1 MCFLLVYFN
10 NKCISYPYL
19 IKCIICNFISVS
31 FDSIIALIV
40 PVSLV
45 TMSGTSN
52 NADGT
57 TTVIALLFIWIV
69 LALALFYFYK
79 KLNTDTNGQY
89 TVQRML
95 LAPGGLRDRLRQG
108 VGVVENRLGVHIW
121 PQQRDDEENI
131 GGHDE
136 EDEEG
141 EGQDKQNDS
150 YTEEGEQQEHDD
162 DRDDSSDDYSSVD
175 LRERANMQMEKKE
188 EKDKPEEDKEKWK
201 EEAAAAAA
209 GEEDKSEGVKIQRE
223 WNCL

>member
-1 MCFLLVYFN
+1 M
-10 NKCISYPYL
+10 
-19 IKCIICNFISVS
+19 S

-45 TMSGTSN
+45 MMSDKN
-52 NADGT
+52 NADST
-57 TTVIALLFIWIV
+57 PIVIALLFIWII

-89 TVQRML
+89 TVQRIL
-95 LAPGGLRDRLRQG
+95 FAPGGLRDRLRQG

-162 DRDDSSDDYSSVD
+162 DGDDSSDDYSSVD
-175 LRERANMQMEKKE
+175 LRERAKMQMEKKE
-188 EKDKPEEDKEKWK
+188 EKDKSEEDKEKWK

-209 GEEDKSEGVKIQRE
+209 GEEDKSEGVRNPERVELLVDLKPFTGSAIWSE
-223 WNCL
+223 ESKDGNDLTAL